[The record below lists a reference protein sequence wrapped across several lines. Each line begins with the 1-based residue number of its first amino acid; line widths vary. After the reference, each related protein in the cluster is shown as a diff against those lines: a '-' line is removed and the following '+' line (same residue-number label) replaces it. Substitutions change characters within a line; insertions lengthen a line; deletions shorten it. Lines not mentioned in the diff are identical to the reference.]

1 LKFLLYIVILLNFS
15 LQAQTNLVP
24 NGSFEEYDDCPSIG
38 QSNSQFNNVHDWFR
52 ATEATPDYHNYYC
65 NDANPGVLGVP
76 INYGGYQQAYNGNAY
91 VGILFYADYN
101 VDYREYIEVKLDSV
115 LTLGIKYYWSFYV
128 SLAEDSKKAVNNI
141 NITFSEIPVIDLS
154 ITTNLPLNGKYQPT
168 IYFTDTS
175 KWAKISGQFIA
186 EGNEEYLIIGNFQPD
201 SLIELIDVPLGISMP
216 VTDSYYYID
225 NVCVNSSGLCNSSQI
240 SIPNVFT
247 PNNDGIND
255 LFEITYSN
263 IENINITVYNRWG
276 SQVFFGYDNFNW
288 DGTNELQ
295 LCSTG
300 VYFYIINYTNIE
312 TKEFEQKQGY
322 IHLLR

>member
-1 LKFLLYIVILLNFS
+1 LKFLLYIFILLNFS
-15 LQAQTNLVP
+15 SQAQTNLVP
-24 NGSFEEYDDCPSIG
+24 NGSFEELDSCPNPNDLYWQIEAIS
-38 QSNSQFNNVHDWFR
+38 HWFKP
-52 ATEATPDYHNYYC
+52 TEATSDLHSKNCYSSYGMGS
-65 NDANPGVLGVP
+65 PGNVS
-76 INYGGYQQAYNGNAY
+76 GYQIPFEGENYIGSLIYSNFKN
-91 VGILFYADYN
+91 
-101 VDYREYIEVKLDSV
+101 DYREYIETKLDSI
-115 LTLGIKYYWSFYV
+115 LTTGVTYYWSFYV
-128 SLAEDSKKAVNNI
+128 CLSEHSKKAVNNI
-141 NITFSEIPVIDLS
+141 NIAFSEVPIIDLS
-154 ITTNLPLNGKYQPT
+154 IATNLPLTGKYQPT

-201 SLIELIDVPLGISMP
+201 SLIELIDVPFGIDIP
-216 VTDSYYYID
+216 VIHSYYYID
-225 NVCVNSSGLCNSSQI
+225 NVCVNSSGLCNTSQI
-240 SIPNVFT
+240 NIPNVFT

-300 VYFYIINYTNIE
+300 VYFYIINYTNVE